1 MHSVAVNRAV
11 LAEPGVIH
19 EIGYV
24 DDHRIPFP
32 VADRIS
38 VTRRVEC
45 RVMHPPIRRDDAKG
59 VLFRRVHR
67 VVEKDDFIRDL
78 NDFGWRTDARK
89 TLWRALEC
97 RIFMALMRTQEF

>member
-1 MHSVAVNRAV
+1 MHGVAVNGAV
-11 LAEPGVIH
+11 LAEPCVIH

-32 VADRIS
+32 VANRIA
-38 VTRRVEC
+38 VIRRVEC
-45 RVMHPPIRRDDAKG
+45 RVMLPPIRRDDAKG
-59 VLFRRVHR
+59 VLFRRVDG
-67 VVEKDDFIRDL
+67 VVEENDFIGNL

-97 RIFMALMRTQEF
+97 RIFMALMRT